1 VRPTPRP
8 DPGGARLTAPI
19 GNNGLVNEYRWFNPH
34 QPQTLQSAVFLCY
47 LNAVFGI
54 LFGIAPTSLLM
65 MLFIVAGLGAGGFGI
80 ANEKRWGYVLAV
92 TAASLQVLVF
102 VGFYGTEVISNIS
115 LLISFVFDVALLALL
130 IHPMSRDYQRIWF
143 K

>member
-1 VRPTPRP
+1 M
-8 DPGGARLTAPI
+8 
-19 GNNGLVNEYRWFNPH
+19 NEYRWFNPH

-47 LNAVFGI
+47 LSAVFGI
-54 LFGIAPTSLLM
+54 LFGVAATNFLL
-65 MLFIVAGLGAGGFGI
+65 MLFIVVGLGAGGFGI

-102 VGFYGTEVISNIS
+102 VGFYGGEVISNIS
-115 LLISFVFDVALLALL
+115 LLISFVFDVALVALL

-143 K
+143 N

>member
-1 VRPTPRP
+1 MRPTPSP
-8 DPGGARLTAPI
+8 DPGGARLTPPI

-54 LFGIAPTSLLM
+54 LFRGPFAFFPM
-65 MLFIVAGLGAGGFGI
+65 MLFIIVGLGAGGFGI

-92 TAASLQVLVF
+92 TAACLQVLVL
-102 VGFYGTEVISNIS
+102 VGFYGTAVITNIS
-115 LLISFVFDVALLALL
+115 LLISFVFDVALVALL